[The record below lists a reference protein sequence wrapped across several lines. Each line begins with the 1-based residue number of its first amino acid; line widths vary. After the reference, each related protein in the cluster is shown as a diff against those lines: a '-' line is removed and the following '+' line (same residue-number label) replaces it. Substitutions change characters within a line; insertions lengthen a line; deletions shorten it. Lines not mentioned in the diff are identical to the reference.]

1 LFGKILINLVTS
13 IRIIILLLKL
23 NCLNMNN
30 SLTSNYHDEI
40 IKIIINNSNIITAAT
55 IIASPSPL
63 IVA

>member
-1 LFGKILINLVTS
+1 LFGKILINFVSL

-23 NCLNMNN
+23 NCSNMNN

-40 IKIIINNSNIITAAT
+40 IKIIINNSNIITAT

>member
-1 LFGKILINLVTS
+1 LFGKILINLVPL

-23 NCLNMNN
+23 NCSNMNN

-40 IKIIINNSNIITAAT
+40 IKIIINNSNIITAR

>member
-1 LFGKILINLVTS
+1 LFGKILINFVSL

-23 NCLNMNN
+23 NCSNMNN
-30 SLTSNYHDEI
+30 SLISNYHDEI
-40 IKIIINNSNIITAAT
+40 IKIIINNSNIITAT